1 MRDRLGVSAWVNR
14 PLANPIQSP
23 FRRFLRMPG
32 AGLPDLLEGS
42 RLRFQNTTNDL
53 MRTRFS
59 DMMRE
64 NGEHDA

>member
-14 PLANPIQSP
+14 PIANPIQSP
-23 FRRFLRMPG
+23 FRRFLRMPV

-42 RLRFQNTTNDL
+42 RSRVENTKADL
-53 MRTRFS
+53 LRTRFS